1 VWARRDVVSDR
12 VFGGLTRCDGGPPCC
27 LSALPSVGLLS
38 FSVLFLE
45 RETAGCKSL
54 CSCFYF
60 PFFFMFSF
68 ALSSPLYSVTELR
81 TITLIDIIQCLEMS
95 STEEW

>member
-1 VWARRDVVSDR
+1 MVSDR
-12 VFGGLTRCDGGPPCC
+12 VFGGLARCDGGPPCC

-38 FSVLFLE
+38 FSVLFLA
-45 RETAGCKSL
+45 RETAGCESL

-60 PFFFMFSF
+60 PFFFFLCLPF